1 MQKFSHQTQS
11 FDGFT
16 LDSTRGCLLRGA
28 DEIKL
33 PPKPFAALKYLVDNP
48 GRLISKSEPTQALW
62 PDTAVTDDSLVQCLM
77 EVRRALGDAGQQ
89 IIKTV
94 PRRGYIFDRPVIDNS
109 PVPAVTTITEESAVQ
124 IIIEEQETNGH
135 GDIGTATL
143 PIVHSVGL
151 NSAPE
156 VPAIQPLSVAN
167 KRHRWIAASGFLLIA
182 IAITAFFYLTRP
194 GDSIDSVAVMPFVN
208 VSGDPNLE
216 YLSDGLSE
224 SIINNLSPLPSLN
237 TVISFNSVLRYKGK
251 QTDPQKVGRELGVR
265 AVIMGRLIQRGDDLS
280 ISIEL
285 VDVRDNKHLWG
296 GRYNRKL
303 ADITLVPTE
312 IAREISERLRLQ
324 FPGEEKK
331 RLPKR
336 YTDDGEAYRLYLM
349 GQHYFRS
356 GYSYWNQRKAK
367 GNLEKSIEYFEQ
379 AIRKDPSYA
388 RAYGGLGEAYSNL
401 SWGGFMPPK
410 DARQKEEWATLK
422 ALQIDDTLAEAH
434 MLLAN
439 IKEMDLDWPGA
450 EEQYRRALE
459 LDPNSV
465 TAHENFAWYLQCHAR
480 FDEALLHLRRAQELD
495 PLAPEISM
503 DIAHLFNFSRQY
515 DKAIPQY
522 LKTIEMDPNFARV
535 HVRLASAYQ
544 NIGMYQEAIAEL
556 KKVNTEGGQLAYAY
570 AVAGQTDQAQ
580 KILNDLKELS
590 KQQYVS
596 PFDFA
601 IIYKGLGD
609 KDQAFEWLNK
619 TFDENPYRLSMLRV
633 NPRFDSLRSDPRFT
647 DLLRRMKLAT

>member
-1 MQKFSHQTQS
+1 MQKTAHVTHYFV
-11 FDGFT
+11 DFT
-16 LDSTRGCLLRGA
+16 LDLTRGCLRRGQ

-33 PPKPFAALKYLVDNP
+33 RPKSFEVLKYLVENN
-48 GRLISKSEPTQALW
+48 GRLIRKNELIQAVW
-62 PDTAVTDDSLVQCLM
+62 PDTAVTDDSLVQCLKDI
-77 EVRRALGDAGQQ
+77 RHALRDEAQQ

-94 PRRGYIFDRPVIDNS
+94 HGRGYIFDKEVSDQS
-109 PVPAVTTITEESAVQ
+109 SALVTTYTEETAGVQ
-124 IIIEEQETNGH
+124 VIIEEQEENGQ
-135 GDIGTATL
+135 GDATEWTREEVIL
-143 PIVHSVGL
+143 PLASQSRSRNIV
-151 NSAPE
+151 AT
-156 VPAIQPLSVAN
+156 N
-167 KRHRWIAASGFLLIA
+167 KRMWVSVIGVLTLAGIAA
-182 IAITAFFYLTRP
+182 AFYFTRP
-194 GDSIDSVAVMPFVN
+194 VETIDSVAVMPFVN
-208 VSGDPNLE
+208 VSGDADTE
-216 YLSDGLSE
+216 YLSDGISE
-224 SIINNLSPLPSLN
+224 SIIDRLSQLPNLKVIALN
-237 TVISFNSVLRYKGK
+237 SALRYKGK
-251 QTDPQKVGRELGVR
+251 QLDPQAVGRELNVR
-265 AVIMGRLIQRGDDLS
+265 AVLMGRLVQQGDSVS
-280 ISIEL
+280 ISTEL
-285 VDVRDNKHLWG
+285 VDVRDNRRLWG
-296 GRYNRKL
+296 AQYNRKL
-303 ADITLVPTE
+303 ANINVVQTQ
-312 IAREISERLRLQ
+312 IAQDISEKLRLNLT
-324 FPGEEKK
+324 GEDKK

-336 YTDDGEAYRLYLM
+336 YTEDGEAYRLYLM

-356 GYSYWNQRKAK
+356 AYSYWNQRKGK

-388 RAYGGLGEAYSNL
+388 LAYAGLGETYSNL

-410 DARQKEEWATLK
+410 EARQKEEWATLK

-434 MLLAN
+434 ILLAN

-465 TAHENFAWYLQCHAR
+465 RAHENFAWYLQCHAR

-601 IIYKGLGD
+601 LIYKGLGD
-609 KDQAFEWLNK
+609 KDRAFEWLNK

-633 NPRFDSLRSDPRFT
+633 NPRFDSLRSDLRFD
-647 DLLRRMKLAT
+647 DLLRRMKLAS